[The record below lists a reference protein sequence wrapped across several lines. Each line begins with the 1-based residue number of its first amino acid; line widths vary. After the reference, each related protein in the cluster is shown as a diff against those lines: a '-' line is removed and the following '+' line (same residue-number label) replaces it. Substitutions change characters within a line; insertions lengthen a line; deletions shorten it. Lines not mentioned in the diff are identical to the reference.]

1 MLKQTPSQTVGPF
14 FGFGLLPEQYGYART
29 GIANGNL
36 VTGRTE
42 GQRITIMGQVFDGA
56 GDVIPDA
63 LIEIWQADSHGRYD
77 HPADSRLPH
86 RDEAAFSGFGRAGTG
101 ADPDGG
107 FRFETIKPGSVDG
120 VQAPHLNVTLF
131 MRGLLTHVA
140 TRMYFSDEPDANCH
154 DPVLLSVPG
163 DRRSTLVATRADSGP
178 GPSYQ
183 FDIHM
188 QGARETVFFDV

>member
-36 VTGRTE
+36 LTERAE
-42 GQRITIMGQVFDGA
+42 GQRITVTGQVFDGA

-77 HPADSRLPH
+77 HPADSRLPNH
-86 RDEAAFSGFGRAGTG
+86 DEAVFSGFGRVGTG
-101 ADPDGG
+101 ADPEGR

-131 MRGLLTHVA
+131 MRGLLMHVT
-140 TRMYFSDEPDANCH
+140 TRIYFSDEPDANCH
-154 DPVLLSVPG
+154 DPVLLLVPAG
-163 DRRSTLVATRADSGP
+163 RRSTLVATRSDSEP
-178 GPSYQ
+178 RQTYL

-188 QGARETVFFDV
+188 QGAGETVFFDV